1 MFNVL
6 LYYSDCCLSL
16 MTWLMSPCSS
26 SSYKCEAVGHRP
38 PVFPDHHD
46 EDRSHQAHRVHGVFE
61 KVSVH
66 GGALLVS
73 LPSRTTG
80 GRGTTLILKCINR
93 MN

>member
-6 LYYSDCCLSL
+6 LYYSDCRGCCLPL

-61 KVSVH
+61 KVSVQE
-66 GGALLVS
+66 
-73 LPSRTTG
+73 
-80 GRGTTLILKCINR
+80 GRGEPCWCPSPAEEPGAAGQL
-93 MN
+93 

>member
-61 KVSVH
+61 KVSVQ
-66 GGALLVS
+66 GGG
-73 LPSRTTG
+73 PTG
-80 GRGTTLILKCINR
+80 VPPQQKNWGPRDNFDLK
-93 MN
+93 MH